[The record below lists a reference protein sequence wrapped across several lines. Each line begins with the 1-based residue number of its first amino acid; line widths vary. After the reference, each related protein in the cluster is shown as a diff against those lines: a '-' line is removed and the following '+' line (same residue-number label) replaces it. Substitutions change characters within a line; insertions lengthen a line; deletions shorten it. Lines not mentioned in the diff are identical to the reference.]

1 MLGRR
6 PFGESVAAQATFV
19 VRRVWNTMTVR
30 TTMMRAA
37 LLTVLAAVGIG
48 VGAPAAIAATGAT
61 AAAPS
66 LSQRNDLGSKRWM
79 STDATLSGTTL
90 YAVTTTHAG
99 ERLRG
104 YHGCVTVLFQNS
116 VGAVLGQTAVQRY
129 GVDGS
134 AIGTNHRVV
143 AWNNPVS
150 AAIAAN
156 TTSLAIQHWRC

>member
-1 MLGRR
+1 
-6 PFGESVAAQATFV
+6 
-19 VRRVWNTMTVR
+19 MTVR

-37 LLTVLAAVGIG
+37 LLTVLAAVGLG
-48 VGAPAAIAATGAT
+48 VGAPAAVAATSATGAT
-61 AAAPS
+61 LAAPS
-66 LSQRNDLGSKRWM
+66 LSQRDNLGSKRWM
-79 STDATLSGTTL
+79 STDATLSGVTL

-104 YHGCVTVLFQNS
+104 YHGCVTVLFKNS
-116 VGAVLGQTAVQRY
+116 AGAVLGQTSVQRY

-134 AIGTNHRVV
+134 AVGNNHRVV

-150 AAIAAN
+150 ASIAVN